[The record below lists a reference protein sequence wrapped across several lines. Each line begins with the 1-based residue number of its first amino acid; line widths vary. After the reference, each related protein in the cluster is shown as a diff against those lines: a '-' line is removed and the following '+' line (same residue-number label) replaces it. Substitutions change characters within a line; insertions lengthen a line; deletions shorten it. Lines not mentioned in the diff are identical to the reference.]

1 MAIIKRRA
9 WRFSTMAL
17 TLRRESFDEAELSH
31 DAFLGGRLVI
41 AQPRGGY
48 RAGVDP
54 VLLAASVPAR
64 AGDRVL
70 DLGCGGG
77 VAGLCLAAR
86 VPGVRLT
93 GLEVQPAYADLARR
107 NATLNDIALDV
118 VTGDLSN
125 MPDVLRQQQFDHVI
139 ANPPYF
145 DRHQSTPACDAGRE
159 QALGEGVS
167 LADWVRAAARRAA
180 QKGSVT
186 FIQRAER
193 LPDLM
198 TAAMIHL
205 GSLEVLPLIPRRG
218 RAARL
223 VLLRGRKGGR
233 ADLRLHDGWLLHE
246 GPEHVQDGEKYTD
259 MTDQVLRNAADLPF
273 PV

>member
-1 MAIIKRRA
+1 MG
-9 WRFSTMAL
+9 S
-17 TLRRESFDEAELSH
+17 TLRRDGFDATELSH

-41 AQPRGGY
+41 AQPKVGY

-64 AGDRVL
+64 AGERVL

-86 VPGVRLT
+86 VPGLRLA
-93 GLEVQPAYADLARR
+93 GLEVQPVYANLARR
-107 NATLNDIALDV
+107 NAKANDIALDV

-125 MPDVLRQQQFDHVI
+125 MPDALRQQQFDHVI

-145 DRHQSTPACDAGRE
+145 DRRQSTAARDAGRE
-159 QALGEGVS
+159 RAMGEDLSLG
-167 LADWVRAAARRAA
+167 DWVSAAARRVA
-180 QKGSVT
+180 QKGCVT

-198 TAAMIHL
+198 AAAAMHL

-233 ADLRLHDGWLLHE
+233 AGFRLHDGWLLHE
-246 GPEHVQDGEKYTD
+246 GPEHVQGGEKYTD
-259 MTDQVLRNAADLPF
+259 LTDQVLRNAAALSF
-273 PV
+273 PA

>member
-1 MAIIKRRA
+1 MD
-9 WRFSTMAL
+9 S
-17 TLRRESFDEAELSH
+17 TLRREPFDEADLSH

-41 AQPRGGY
+41 AQPKGGY

-86 VPGVRLT
+86 VPGVSLT
-93 GLEVQPAYADLARR
+93 GLEVQPGYADLARR
-107 NATLNDIALDV
+107 NGAANELAIEV

-125 MPDVLRQQQFDHVI
+125 MPDALRRQQFDHVI

-145 DRHQSTPACDAGRE
+145 DRSQSTAARDAGRE
-159 QALGEGVS
+159 RAMGEDLSLG
-167 LADWVRAAARRAA
+167 DWISAAARRVA

-198 TAAMIHL
+198 AVAAMHL
-205 GSLEVLPLIPRRG
+205 GSLEVLPLISRRG

-233 ADLRLHDGWLLHE
+233 ADFRLHDGWLLHE
-246 GPEHVQDGEKYTD
+246 GPEHVQGGEKYTGP
-259 MTDQVLRNAADLPF
+259 TDQVLRNAAALPF

>member
-1 MAIIKRRA
+1 M
-9 WRFSTMAL
+9 
-17 TLRRESFDEAELSH
+17 RREPFDEADLSH

-41 AQPRGGY
+41 SQPKGGY

-86 VPGVRLT
+86 VPGLILT
-93 GLEVQPAYADLARR
+93 GLEVQPGYADLARR
-107 NATLNDIALDV
+107 NARANDLAIEV
-118 VTGDLSN
+118 VTGDLSD

-145 DRHQSTPACDAGRE
+145 DRRQSTAAHDMGRE
-159 QALGEGVS
+159 VAMGEDLP
-167 LADWVRAAARRAA
+167 LADWVGAAARRLA

-198 TAAMIHL
+198 AAAVIHL
-205 GSLEVLPLIPRRG
+205 GNLEVLPLIPRRG

-233 ADLRLHDGWLLHE
+233 ADFRLQDGWLLHE
-246 GPEHVQDGEKYTD
+246 GPEHVQGGEKYTD
-259 MTDQVLRNAADLPF
+259 PTDQVLRHAASLPF
-273 PV
+273 PG

>member
-1 MAIIKRRA
+1 MIIKRRA
-9 WRFSTMAL
+9 WRFWIMGS
-17 TLRRESFDEAELSH
+17 TLRCDSFDATELSQ

-41 AQPRGGY
+41 GQPKDGY

-54 VLLAASVPAR
+54 VLLAASIPAR
-64 AGDRVL
+64 AGERVL

-86 VPGVRLT
+86 VPGVLVT

-107 NATLNDIALDV
+107 NAEANNLALDV

-125 MPDVLRQQQFDHVI
+125 MPDTLRQQQFDHVI

-145 DRHQSTPACDAGRE
+145 DRRKSTAARDMGRE
-159 QALGEGVS
+159 RAMGEGLA
-167 LADWVRAAARRAA
+167 LADWVRAAARRVA

-186 FIQRAER
+186 FIQRADR

-198 TAAMIHL
+198 AAAMARL
-205 GSLEVLPLIPRRG
+205 GGLEVLPLIPRRG
-218 RAARL
+218 RVARL
-223 VLLRGRKGGR
+223 ILLRGRKGGR
-233 ADLRLHDGWLLHE
+233 AGFRLHDGWLLHE
-246 GPEHVQDGEKYTD
+246 GLEHVQGGEKYT
-259 MTDQVLRNAADLPF
+259 TATSEVLRNAAALPF

>member
-1 MAIIKRRA
+1 MG
-9 WRFSTMAL
+9 S
-17 TLRRESFDEAELSH
+17 TLRRDGFDATELSH

-41 AQPRGGY
+41 AQPKVGY

-64 AGDRVL
+64 AGERVL

-86 VPGVRLT
+86 VPGLILT
-93 GLEVQPAYADLARR
+93 GLEVQPAYGDLARR
-107 NATLNDIALDV
+107 NAKANDIALEV

-125 MPDVLRQQQFDHVI
+125 MPDALRQQQFDHVI

-145 DRHQSTPACDAGRE
+145 DRRQSTAARDAGRE
-159 QALGEGVS
+159 RAMGEDLSLG
-167 LADWVRAAARRAA
+167 DWISAAARRVA

-198 TAAMIHL
+198 AAAAMHL

-233 ADLRLHDGWLLHE
+233 AGFCLHDGWLLHE

-259 MTDQVLRNAADLPF
+259 LTDQVLRNAAALPF